1 MAKFLYWLAAILP
14 SLPFLL
20 IYLAYRR
27 TLLGKRLTVQQVM
40 VRKNVLESYFNAL
53 GKSNQASGKPLTAED
68 VVQFLFNLYYHW
80 GSYAFGIVLNMAVSC
95 ILSIAILSKGGVPL
109 GLPPAL
115 QLLAQKMLP
124 TVAFGFAGAYIWD
137 LYDLLNRYRGVD
149 ITPASYQFAWLRLLA
164 GSVIGPLASLAVTEG
179 LKNLIAFGVGVLP
192 LQTLFQFVADYAS
205 KRLSITTNQPPS
217 EEPTLQKLQGMTV
230 NQINR
235 LAEEGIDSIATLAY
249 SDPVKLFLKTDIEWV
264 VIIDMI
270 DQALLFNYL
279 GDKLPLL
286 RPDGIRGS
294 IETAVIYER
303 LRSPDG
309 KEVADAGEFVAK
321 IAEKLGMSVPEAR
334 NLIRTIW
341 EDDQVNLLWQL
352 FSDAYRDAGET
363 DEEERSS
370 DNAESPKP
378 ERPPEVRPPSEKPP
392 EGEPPEGDAKGAR
405 AS

>member
-53 GKSNQASGKPLTAED
+53 GKSNEASGKPLTAED

-80 GSYAFGIVLNMAVSC
+80 GSYAFGIGLNMAVSC
-95 ILSIAILSKGGVPL
+95 ILSIAILSKAGVPL

-205 KRLSITTNQPPS
+205 KRLSITTN
-217 EEPTLQKLQGMTV
+217 
-230 NQINR
+230 
-235 LAEEGIDSIATLAY
+235 
-249 SDPVKLFLKTDIEWV
+249 
-264 VIIDMI
+264 
-270 DQALLFNYL
+270 
-279 GDKLPLL
+279 
-286 RPDGIRGS
+286 
-294 IETAVIYER
+294 
-303 LRSPDG
+303 
-309 KEVADAGEFVAK
+309 
-321 IAEKLGMSVPEAR
+321 
-334 NLIRTIW
+334 
-341 EDDQVNLLWQL
+341 
-352 FSDAYRDAGET
+352 
-363 DEEERSS
+363 
-370 DNAESPKP
+370 
-378 ERPPEVRPPSEKPP
+378 
-392 EGEPPEGDAKGAR
+392 
-405 AS
+405 